1 MKMLWQ
7 AIANSGF
14 TEIRCAFKVG
24 GIQGSCSQAVF
35 SEHVADADFVAV
47 KIAMIYWQMDKFI
60 SELKENENLRNPLH
74 HQTTQ
79 HARLLE
85 IQRHQDPTQS
95 AYPFA
100 QGDAAIIR
108 H

>member
-14 TEIRCAFKVG
+14 TEIRCAFAVG

-60 SELKENENLRNPLH
+60 SEIKENESMRNPLH
-74 HQTTQ
+74 HQATQ

-85 IQRHQDPTQS
+85 IQRHPDPPRSTDP
-95 AYPFA
+95 AE
-100 QGDAAIIR
+100 QGGTTIVR